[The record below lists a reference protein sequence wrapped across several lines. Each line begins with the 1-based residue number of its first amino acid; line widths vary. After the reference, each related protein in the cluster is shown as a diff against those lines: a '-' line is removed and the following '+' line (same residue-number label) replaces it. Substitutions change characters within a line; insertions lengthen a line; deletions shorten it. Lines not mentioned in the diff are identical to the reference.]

1 MPSPINIAELRR
13 RNLREWINRLHQGRQ
28 IDFVSATGINQGELS
43 ALLKNKPFGERKARK
58 IEHSAGMPALWLDTD
73 HSSPASAP
81 QPTHRNTRPM
91 SAPISTIPEIL
102 ADLKAGKMVIITDAE
117 DRENEGDLLMA
128 AQFVTPEAINFMI
141 KHARGLVCLP
151 MAEELVDK
159 LKLPLM
165 TQHNG
170 AQYGTNFT
178 VSIEAAH
185 GISTGISA
193 ADRALTIQT
202 AVSPAARPEDIVQP
216 GHIFPLRAQ
225 QGGVLVR
232 AGHTE
237 AGVDLAQMCG
247 LIPAAVIC
255 EIINDD
261 GTMAR
266 MPELTEF
273 AQQHGLKIGTITDL
287 IEYRSRTETLLEEMG
302 SSTIHTPWG
311 DFRQHVY
318 VDKLSGETHLALV
331 KGSPQPDTETLVRVH
346 DPFSAMDFLQT
357 NPRHSWP
364 LPRALERIQAAEHGV
379 AILLHRTEDG
389 AALLDRTL
397 PKGKNQTR
405 QWDSKTYGIG
415 AQILANLHVKKM
427 RVLGQPSSLTGL
439 TGFGLEVTGFEGM
452 E

>member
-1 MPSPINIAELRR
+1 MPSPINITELRR
-13 RNLREWINRLHQGRQ
+13 RNLREWIDRLHQGRQ

-73 HSSPASAP
+73 HSQPASAP
-81 QPTHRNTRPM
+81 QTTHRNTHPM

-346 DPFSAMDFLQT
+346 EPFSAMDFLQT

-364 LPRALERIQAAEHGV
+364 LPQALERIQAAEHGV